1 MHIGTE
7 FSETAAAAGSGAT
20 ATHAAAAGS
29 NGSPD
34 RTHIVTALSG
44 WAAAESVPQILGG
57 SNGTTIIFE
66 SKIDFSVE
74 GHSFHF
80 AGLNVVGSPGAAVS
94 GKLVTSSS
102 DGQVNISGYSVP

>member
-1 MHIGTE
+1 M
-7 FSETAAAAGSGAT
+7 
-20 ATHAAAAGS
+20 
-29 NGSPD
+29 
-34 RTHIVTALSG
+34 SG
-44 WAAAESVPQILGG
+44 WADADSVLQILGG